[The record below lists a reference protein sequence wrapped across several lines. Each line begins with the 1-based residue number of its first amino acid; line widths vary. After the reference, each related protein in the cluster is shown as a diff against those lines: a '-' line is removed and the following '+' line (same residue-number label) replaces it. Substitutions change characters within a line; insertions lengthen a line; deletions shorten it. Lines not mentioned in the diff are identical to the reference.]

1 MLVSVCMCTYKR
13 IHLYKTLKSINDLAL
28 PENITLEVIVVDN
41 DAERSAEKIVA
52 DSQKGFKYP
61 IKYISQPYKNISA
74 ARNEYLNAANGEY
87 IASIDDDEV
96 ADKFWLM
103 HLLAAADK
111 HDASV
116 VFGRINSIYV
126 KSCPEWILDGGYF
139 DRAQYETGT
148 KVSSGGTGCTLT
160 RRSALIETGFTFDLE
175 YGSTGGEDADLFY
188 RLYKQNY
195 KLIICNE
202 AFVSEEVEIERL
214 NAKFLIK
221 KAIRIGQTFSRY
233 RYGGNIT
240 SKEKGIFILKSCL
253 KVVILFTAFII
264 NLPLG
269 KKSYFKPLLKMLDNI
284 GKVSYFFNL
293 KNVEL
298 YGKKFDGSKE

>member
-41 DAERSAEKIVA
+41 DEERSAEKIVA
-52 DSQKGFKYP
+52 DSKKSFKYP
-61 IKYISQPYKNISA
+61 IKYISQPYKNISV
-74 ARNEYLNAANGEY
+74 ARNEYLKAANGEY

-103 HLLAAADK
+103 HLLAAAEK
-111 HDASV
+111 HNASV

-126 KSCPEWILDGGYF
+126 KSCPEWISDGGYF
-139 DRAQYETGT
+139 DRIQYETGI

-160 RRSALIETGFTFDLE
+160 QRSALIESGFTFDLE

-195 KLIICNE
+195 KLIFCNE

-214 NAKFLIK
+214 NEKFLIK

-233 RYGGNIT
+233 RFGNNI
-240 SKEKGIFILKSCL
+240 SLKDKSIFIIKSILKI
-253 KVVILFTAFII
+253 VIFSTVFII
-264 NLPLG
+264 KLPFG
-269 KKSYFKPLLKMLDNI
+269 KKIYFKPLLKMLDNF
-284 GKVSYFFNL
+284 GKVSYFFDL
-293 KNVEL
+293 KKVEL
-298 YGKKFDGSKE
+298 YGNNCE

>member
-13 IHLYKTLKSINDLAL
+13 THLYKTLKSINGLAL

-61 IKYISQPYKNISA
+61 IKYISQPYKNISV
-74 ARNEYLNAANGEY
+74 ARNEYLKAAKGDY

-103 HLLAAADK
+103 HLLAAAKEYGAD
-111 HDASV
+111 V
-116 VFGRINSIYV
+116 VFGRINSMYV
-126 KSCPEWILDGGYF
+126 EECPEWISAGGYF
-139 DRAQYETGT
+139 NRPQYKTGT
-148 KVSSGGTGCTLT
+148 PLTSGGTGSTLIS
-160 RRSALIETGFTFDLE
+160 RSALIQTEFTFDLE
-175 YGSTGGEDADLFY
+175 YGATGGEDADLFH
-188 RLYKQNY
+188 RLYKKNY
-195 KLIICNE
+195 KLIFCNE
-202 AFVSEEVEIERL
+202 AYVSEEVERDRL

-233 RYGGNIT
+233 RYGENI
-240 SKEKGIFILKSCL
+240 SLKEKGSFILKSIC
-253 KVVILFTAFII
+253 KMVILFVAFIL

-269 KKSYFKPLLKMLDNI
+269 KTSYFKPLLKMLDTF
-284 GKVSYFFNL
+284 GKVSYFFDI
-293 KNVEL
+293 KNIEL
-298 YGKKFDGSKE
+298 YGHKNVNKPK